1 MPLILLTNRYSEK
14 VLEVVSSQVPAGFEF
29 LSLEKADKESLI
41 SKAGEADYFL
51 ASGRLAIDKEVI
63 GAATK
68 LKMIQR
74 TGVGTDTLDLA
85 RLKQKGIPVYVN
97 AGINSFSVAEHTVL
111 LMLAVLRR
119 LPIACGGVKAGKW
132 EKNDVG
138 IGCRSLSGKT
148 IGMIGVGNIGKAVV
162 TMLQAFG
169 VEILY
174 YKVKRLTPQEEK
186 RLKLRY
192 CTLGSLLKQ
201 VDILSINCPL
211 NPQTRGLISRDE
223 IASMKVGSFIINTG
237 RGPIIDEEALISAL
251 QSGHIAG
258 AGLDV
263 FSQEPPGKDN
273 PLLLLDN
280 VVATPHVG
288 GLTIET
294 FSKMMR
300 DAFENISLFEMGKLD
315 LIENKKLKNEKN
327 S

>member
-14 VLEVVSSQVPAGFEF
+14 VLEIVSSQVPAGFEF

-51 ASGRLAIDKEVI
+51 ASGRLAIDKKVI
-63 GAATK
+63 EAATK

-119 LPIACGGVKAGKW
+119 LPIVCAGVKAGKW
-132 EKNDVG
+132 KKNDVG
-138 IGCRSLSGKT
+138 MECRSLRGKT
-148 IGMIGVGNIGKAVV
+148 IGMIGVGKIGKAVV

-186 RLKLRY
+186 RLNLRY

-211 NPQTRGLISRDE
+211 TPQTRGLISHGE
-223 IASMKVGSFIINTG
+223 LASMKVGSFIINTG
-237 RGPIIDEEALISAL
+237 RGPIIDEEALVSAL

-273 PLLLLDN
+273 PLLVLDN

-288 GLTIET
+288 GLTLET
-294 FSKMMR
+294 FSEMMR

-315 LIENKKLKNEKN
+315 LIENKKLQ
-327 S
+327 